1 MVIVLT
7 GAPGSGKSTVA
18 ELLAA
23 RLDRAAHVPVDF
35 FRKMIKGGYASP
47 RHWSDEVD
55 RQYRIARAS
64 AAQTERNLAAGGF
77 IPILDDVVPAAW
89 VDEWRAALTGLDCR
103 FVALRPRLDVALRR
117 NRERSIWTVD
127 ERLLAEL
134 HTILDGSHTEGWL
147 VVDNSEGSA
156 DEAATAVARGLGL
169 ITRSR

>member
-18 ELLAA
+18 GLLAA

-47 RHWSDEVD
+47 HHWSDEVD

-64 AAQTERNLAAGGF
+64 AAQTAHNLAAGGF
-77 IPILDDVVPAAW
+77 IPILDDIVPAAW

-127 ERLLAEL
+127 ESVLAEL
-134 HTILDGSHTEGWL
+134 HAMLEGPHTDGWL
-147 VVDNSEGSA
+147 VVDNSEGSP
-156 DEAATAVARGLGL
+156 DETATAVAGGLEL
-169 ITRSR
+169 ITPSR